1 MRRGEIYYANLDPA
15 VGSGQARRRPVL
27 IVSNDAN
34 NRAASTVT
42 VLPVTSK
49 VTVVRSFEVVLP
61 AARTGLRQDSKALAQ
76 QIRTIS
82 KARISGKRLG
92 QAPGELMQLVD
103 RAVKLHLDLR

>member
-15 VGSGQARRRPVL
+15 VGSEQARRRPVL

-34 NRAASTVT
+34 NRTASTVT

-61 AARTGLRQDSKALAQ
+61 AARAGLRQDSKALAQ
-76 QIRTIS
+76 QIRTLS
-82 KARISGKRLG
+82 KARLSGKRLG

-103 RAVKLHLDLR
+103 RALKLHLDLR